1 MDIEKRIVELRELI
15 NYHNHKYYIEDNPE
29 IQDYEY
35 DKLYQELL
43 DLEEENPHLIT
54 ADSPTQRVG
63 GQAADAFTKVVH
75 EVKMESL
82 NDAFS
87 EEELYA
93 FDRRV
98 KDAIGNYSV
107 EYIVEKKIDGLSVSL
122 EYENGFL
129 REFHRGDGVI
139 EKM

>member
-1 MDIEKRIVELRELI
+1 MDAEKRITELRELL
-15 NYHNHKYYIEDNPE
+15 NYHSHKYYIEDNPE

-35 DKLYQELL
+35 DKLYHELL
-43 DLEEENPHLIT
+43 DLEEKNPHLIT

-63 GQAADAFTKVVH
+63 GQAEDAFTKVVH

-87 EEELYA
+87 IEELYA

-98 KDAIGNYSV
+98 KDAITSNSI
-107 EYIVEKKIDGLSVSL
+107 EYIVEKKIDGLS
-122 EYENGFL
+122 
-129 REFHRGDGVI
+129 
-139 EKM
+139 